1 MILNQKVGKKLKK
14 TLLKEILLEMKNNKT
29 IEQKKIQAKRI
40 TLKLLDRFLK
50 NPQKVDIRKLMQYK
64 KIIEYRNSLE
74 RE

>member
-1 MILNQKVGKKLKK
+1 
-14 TLLKEILLEMKNNKT
+14 MKNNKT

-40 TLKLLDRFLK
+40 TLKLLDGFLK
-50 NPQKVDIRKLMQYK
+50 NPQKVDVRRLMQYK

>member
-1 MILNQKVGKKLKK
+1 
-14 TLLKEILLEMKNNKT
+14 MKNNKT